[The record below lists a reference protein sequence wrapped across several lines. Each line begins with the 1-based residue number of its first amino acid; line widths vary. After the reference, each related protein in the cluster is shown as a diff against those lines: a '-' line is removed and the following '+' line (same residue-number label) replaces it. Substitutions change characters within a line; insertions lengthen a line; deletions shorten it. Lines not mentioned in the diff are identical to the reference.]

1 MNGETTRDLLL
12 ILVMAVV
19 TFATRLLPF
28 LLFDRG
34 EEPPKAVL
42 YLGRVLPPAVI
53 AMLIVYCLKG
63 VSFATPAG
71 WVPALLASAA
81 ALELGEVAVETLR
94 KGRNTEAQSGLDGD
108 AARRANVLGAYT
120 AVDAE
125 LVEGKRVLL
134 IDDVITT
141 GATISECARI
151 LRTVGA
157 REVVCATLARAR
169 G

>member
-1 MNGETTRDLLL
+1 
-12 ILVMAVV
+12 
-19 TFATRLLPF
+19 
-28 LLFDRG
+28 
-34 EEPPKAVL
+34 
-42 YLGRVLPPAVI
+42 
-53 AMLIVYCLKG
+53 
-63 VSFATPAG
+63 
-71 WVPALLASAA
+71 
-81 ALELGEVAVETLR
+81 
-94 KGRNTEAQSGLDGD
+94 
-108 AARRANVLGAYT
+108 VLGAYT

>member
-94 KGRNTEAQSGLDGD
+94 KGRNTEAQSGLDDD

-157 REVVCATLARAR
+157 GEVVCATLARAR